1 MKSVLSIKDTLDAQ
15 IIGQILPV
23 SDATCNCNGHV
34 SGNIFCYESIWIT
47 GILCLTIIL
56 LTVSILSMIL
66 HYKRERLIELNRENK
81 RKDDVAESVRKEKQ
95 QMEIDKEKSRY
106 RERLANFIELQA
118 KNKSEMATKEGT
130 CAFNEEISSYYVAEL
145 KSYIKDLIPSD
156 RDYVFSKK
164 DEKHN
169 NIES

>member
-1 MKSVLSIKDTLDAQ
+1 MKSVLLIKDTLDAQ
-15 IIGQILPV
+15 ILGQMLSV

-34 SGNIFCYESIWIT
+34 SESIFCYGYIWIT
-47 GILCLTIIL
+47 GIICLTIIL

-66 HYKRERLIELNRENK
+66 HYKREQLIELNRDNK
-81 RKDDVAESVRKEKQ
+81 RKDDVAESVRKEQQ

-118 KNKSEMATKEGT
+118 KNKSEMTEKEGT
-130 CAFNEEISSYYVAEL
+130 CAFNEGISSYYVAEL
-145 KSYIKDLIPSD
+145 KSYIKDLIPTD

-164 DEKHN
+164 EEKNN
-169 NIES
+169 NIDS